1 MPTRKPFIVTNRIP
15 LTFPVSAIGLFM
27 AVLSNIDAQSQS
39 KWVFEQ
45 YNYIRQADAS
55 AFVPMVHFQ
64 TRNNWYGEL
73 RYNYEDAQTLSLF
86 GGKTV
91 SGGKS
96 LTWSFTPMAGYSTGR
111 FTGLSAGVNNE
122 AEWKDFY
129 FSAQSQ
135 YSIATKKDIS
145 NFFFNWSEAGYSFSD
160 NFFSGIAMQYTRQFH
175 KDYIEPGIVNGLCFR
190 NFSIPFYVFNPLKGD
205 CYFVLGLNYE
215 YNLKKKNKFNKS
227 NLQEIN

>member
-1 MPTRKPFIVTNRIP
+1 MPSRKPFIVTNRIP
-15 LTFPVSAIGLFM
+15 PTLPVSAIGLLV
-27 AVLSNIDAQSQS
+27 AVLITVNARSQS

-45 YNYIRQADAS
+45 YNYIRQPEAS

-73 RYNYEDAQTLSLF
+73 RYNYEDAQTLSFF

-91 SGGKS
+91 NGGKS
-96 LTWSFTPMAGYSTGR
+96 LTWSFTPIAGYSTGK
-111 FTGLSAGVNNE
+111 FTGVSAGINNE

-135 YSIATKKDIS
+135 YSMATKKDKA

-160 NFFSGIAMQYTRQFH
+160 FFYSGIAMQYTWQQQKGFL
-175 KDYIEPGIVNGLCFR
+175 EPGIVNGLCFR
-190 NFSIPFYVFNPLKGD
+190 NLSFPFYVFNPLKGD

-215 YNLKKKNKFNKS
+215 YNLKKKPK
-227 NLQEIN
+227 